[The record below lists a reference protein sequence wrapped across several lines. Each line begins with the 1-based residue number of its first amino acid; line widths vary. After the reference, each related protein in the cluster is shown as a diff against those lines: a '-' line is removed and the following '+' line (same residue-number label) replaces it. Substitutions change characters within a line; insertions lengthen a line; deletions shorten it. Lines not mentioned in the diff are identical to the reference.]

1 MIIELMASNTCSKF
15 KNRPCTGV
23 ISSNPS
29 AESPAVD
36 VVLRPR
42 SAKVLGADAI
52 LAILTTALI

>member
-52 LAILTTALI
+52 LAIF